1 MPLLLSMSFLLI
13 FGFLALGGTFAPRR
27 RLLKEAF
34 EEGNDNIRELLYQ
47 PFQELLLGFVFTF
60 AGFFFAQRI
69 FGGRQSLLLALAI
82 AAGIAVM
89 ATLGTYSRL
98 RHAAQT
104 QNLPPELIA
113 SLLRLQKISCLGNFC
128 VLLGLLAGLARLI
141 GFG

>member
-1 MPLLLSMSFLLI
+1 MPLILIMSLLLV
-13 FGFLALGGTFAPRR
+13 FGFLALGGTFSRRR

-34 EEGNDNIRELLYQ
+34 EEGSDSIRELLYQ

-89 ATLGTYSRL
+89 ATLGTYSRF
-98 RHAAQT
+98 RHEVQA
-104 QNLPPELIA
+104 QNLPPELIT
-113 SLLRLQKISCLGNFC
+113 SLLRLQKE
-128 VLLGLLAGLARLI
+128 AHHAR
-141 GFG
+141 